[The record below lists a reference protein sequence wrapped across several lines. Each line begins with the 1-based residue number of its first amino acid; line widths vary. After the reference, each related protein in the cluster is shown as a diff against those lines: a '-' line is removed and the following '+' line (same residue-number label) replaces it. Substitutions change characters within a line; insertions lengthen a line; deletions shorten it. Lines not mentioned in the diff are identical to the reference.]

1 MPRLLKYLK
10 KSAWAIVAV
19 LLLLVLQA
27 YCDLSLPQYTSDI
40 VNVGI
45 QQGGIE
51 DIAPEKIRAEEM
63 AKLLLFVD
71 EGDQDA
77 IMDNYAKTSA
87 NGLELYQ
94 LKADTS
100 REDIEAMNQLFAYP
114 MFLVYGLEQGGFS
127 EEGDASAD
135 MLKNMA
141 AAGFD
146 SETFNALPQ
155 MPAAQREPIV
165 QAIKEGTAELKNLDN
180 SILQQ
185 VAVNYVKNEY
195 QACGMDTAKM
205 QSQYIWRTGLTM
217 LGFALLIGICTI
229 LVTLLAARVGSFFAR
244 DLRRETFKKVV
255 GFSVGDM
262 EQFSSAS
269 LITRCTNDVQQVQM
283 MIIMLLRM
291 VFYAPIIGIG
301 AIFMV
306 FHTGSSM
313 TWVIG
318 VAVIAIMTLVILLMV
333 FTMPR
338 FKLLQK
344 LVDKVNLVTREFL
357 TGLPVVRAFSREK
370 YEEERF
376 DKANRKLTKTNLFV
390 NRAMTLMMPTMMFI
404 MNGVAVLIVWV
415 GADVINAGNMQ
426 VGDLM
431 AFIQYTMQI
440 IMSFLMLSMMSI
452 MLPRALVSANRIADV
467 LGTENSITDP
477 ATPQSFPS
485 QLQGVVEFKNV
496 CFRYPDAEEYVLRD
510 ISFTAEAGQTTAF
523 IGSTGSGKSTVANL
537 IPRFFDVTEGQILI
551 DNVDIRSVTCRE
563 LRDKIGYVPQ
573 KATLFSGTVASN
585 IGYSGVTDKEVIAS
599 AAAVAQS
606 TDFIAAME
614 EGYDSE
620 IAQGGTNV
628 SGGQRQRLSIA
639 RAIAKQPE
647 IYLFDDSFSALDYK
661 TDAALRRAL
670 AQSTKKSTVLIISQR
685 ISTIL
690 NADRIVVL
698 DDGEVAGIGTHQEL
712 LHTSEVYRQI
722 ALSQL
727 SKEELGL

>member
-10 KSAWAIVAV
+10 KSAGAIVAV

-77 IMDNYAKTSA
+77 IMDNYAATSA

-467 LGTENSITDP
+467 LATENSITDP